1 MLIKNLLRIV
11 KSYKFSLITIVFY
24 EIIYLLKGFK
34 GNKFHFSENN
44 KMSDDIPCPY
54 YFLYKIKKIL
64 SKFNFKT
71 FLDLGCG
78 SGRVIDFFSKNLVQV
93 DFVGIEYFSNQYNYC
108 KKIFENKKNIKIV
121 QADFFKSDFFQY
133 DPDCFFLNRP
143 IEDDLVFI
151 ETIKKLLN
159 FPHKHKKI
167 LLIFVNC
174 DNKILKSLINI
185 QCIDSFYTNVNKG
198 YSIYLLEKE

>member
-11 KSYKFSLITIVFY
+11 KSYKFSLITIIFY
-24 EIIYLLKGFK
+24 EIVYLLKGFK

-78 SGRVIDFFSKNLVQV
+78 SGRVIDFFSKNLAQV
-93 DFVGIEYFSNQYNYC
+93 DFVGIEHFSNQYNYC

-121 QADFFKSDFFQY
+121 QADFLKSDFFQY

-143 IEDDLVFI
+143 INDDLVFI

-198 YSIYLLEKE
+198 YSIYLLERE

>member
-11 KSYKFSLITIVFY
+11 KSYKFSLITIIFY
-24 EIIYLLKGFK
+24 EIVYLLKGFK

-78 SGRVIDFFSKNLVQV
+78 SGRVIDFFTKNLIQV
-93 DFVGIEYFSNQYNYC
+93 DFVGIEHFSKQYNYC

-121 QADFFKSDFFQY
+121 QADFLKSDFFQY

-143 IEDDLVFI
+143 INDDLVFI

-198 YSIYLLEKE
+198 YSIYLLERE

>member
-11 KSYKFSLITIVFY
+11 KSYKFSLITIIFY
-24 EIIYLLKGFK
+24 EIVYLLKGFK

-78 SGRVIDFFSKNLVQV
+78 SGRVIDFFSKNLAQV
-93 DFVGIEYFSNQYNYC
+93 DFVGIEHFSNQYNYC

-121 QADFFKSDFFQY
+121 QADFLKFDFFQY

-143 IEDDLVFI
+143 INDDLVFI

>member
-78 SGRVIDFFSKNLVQV
+78 SGRVIDFFTKNLIQV
-93 DFVGIEYFSNQYNYC
+93 DFVGIEHFSKQYNYC

-121 QADFFKSDFFQY
+121 QADFLKSDFFQY
-133 DPDCFFLNRP
+133 NSDCFFLNRP

-198 YSIYLLEKE
+198 YSIYLLERE

>member
-11 KSYKFSLITIVFY
+11 KSYKFSLITIIFY
-24 EIIYLLKGFK
+24 EIVYLLKGFK

-78 SGRVIDFFSKNLVQV
+78 SGRVIDFFSKNLIQV
-93 DFVGIEYFSNQYNYC
+93 DFVGIEHFSKQYNYC

-121 QADFFKSDFFQY
+121 QADFLKSDFFQY

-143 IEDDLVFI
+143 INDDLVFI

-159 FPHKHKKI
+159 FPHKPKKI
-167 LLIFVNC
+167 LLIFINC
-174 DNKILKSLINI
+174 DNKILKSLKNI

>member
-11 KSYKFSLITIVFY
+11 KSYKFSLITITFY

-78 SGRVIDFFSKNLVQV
+78 SGRVIDFFSKNLAQV
-93 DFVGIEYFSNQYNYC
+93 DFVGIEHFSNQYNYC

-121 QADFFKSDFFQY
+121 QADFLKSDFFQY

-143 IEDDLVFI
+143 INDDLVFI

-198 YSIYLLEKE
+198 YSIYLLERE

>member
-11 KSYKFSLITIVFY
+11 KSYKFSLITIIFY

-78 SGRVIDFFSKNLVQV
+78 SGRVIDFFSKNLAQV
-93 DFVGIEYFSNQYNYC
+93 DFVGIEHFSNQYNYC

-121 QADFFKSDFFQY
+121 QADFLKSDFFQY

-143 IEDDLVFI
+143 INDDLVFI

>member
-11 KSYKFSLITIVFY
+11 KSYKFSLIIIAFY

-93 DFVGIEYFSNQYNYC
+93 DFVGIEYFSKQYNYC

-121 QADFFKSDFFQY
+121 QADFLKSDFFQY

>member
-11 KSYKFSLITIVFY
+11 KSYKFSLITIIFY
-24 EIIYLLKGFK
+24 EIVYLLKGFK

-78 SGRVIDFFSKNLVQV
+78 SGRVIDFFSKNLAQV
-93 DFVGIEYFSNQYNYC
+93 DFVGIEHFSNQYNYC

-121 QADFFKSDFFQY
+121 QADFLKSDFFQY

>member
-11 KSYKFSLITIVFY
+11 KSYKFSLITITFY

-54 YFLYKIKKIL
+54 YFLYKIKKVL

-78 SGRVIDFFSKNLVQV
+78 SGRVIDFFSKNLAQV
-93 DFVGIEYFSNQYNYC
+93 DFVGIEHFSNQYNYC

-121 QADFFKSDFFQY
+121 QADFLKSDFFQY

-143 IEDDLVFI
+143 INDDLVFI

-198 YSIYLLEKE
+198 YSIYLLERE

>member
-11 KSYKFSLITIVFY
+11 KSYKFSLITIIFY
-24 EIIYLLKGFK
+24 EIVYLLKGFK

-78 SGRVIDFFSKNLVQV
+78 SGRVIDFFT
-93 DFVGIEYFSNQYNYC
+93 
-108 KKIFENKKNIKIV
+108 KKIYNSSRSAPQI
-121 QADFFKSDFFQY
+121 
-133 DPDCFFLNRP
+133 
-143 IEDDLVFI
+143 
-151 ETIKKLLN
+151 
-159 FPHKHKKI
+159 
-167 LLIFVNC
+167 
-174 DNKILKSLINI
+174 
-185 QCIDSFYTNVNKG
+185 
-198 YSIYLLEKE
+198 

>member
-11 KSYKFSLITIVFY
+11 KSYKFSLITIIFY
-24 EIIYLLKGFK
+24 EIVYLLKGFK

-121 QADFFKSDFFQY
+121 QADFLKSDFFQY

-143 IEDDLVFI
+143 INDDLVFI

>member
-11 KSYKFSLITIVFY
+11 KSYKFSLITIIFY
-24 EIIYLLKGFK
+24 EIVYLLKGFK

-93 DFVGIEYFSNQYNYC
+93 DFVGIEYFSNKYNYC

-121 QADFFKSDFFQY
+121 QADFLKSDFF
-133 DPDCFFLNRP
+133 
-143 IEDDLVFI
+143 
-151 ETIKKLLN
+151 K
-159 FPHKHKKI
+159 
-167 LLIFVNC
+167 
-174 DNKILKSLINI
+174 
-185 QCIDSFYTNVNKG
+185 
-198 YSIYLLEKE
+198 

>member
-11 KSYKFSLITIVFY
+11 KSYKFSLITIIFY

-54 YFLYKIKKIL
+54 YVLYKIKKIL

-78 SGRVIDFFSKNLVQV
+78 SGRVIDFFTKNLIQV
-93 DFVGIEYFSNQYNYC
+93 DFVGIEHFSKQYNYC

-121 QADFFKSDFFQY
+121 QADFLKSDFFQY

-143 IEDDLVFI
+143 INDDLVFI